1 MIASPARPTAPPKVS
16 ELLLGVPL
24 SGVLVTLCVL
34 MLAAWL
40 PHYLTWPWWI
50 DLDALAAVAQEWDAG
65 LRPYRDVSVFNFP
78 GQIELFW
85 LLGKS
90 FGWGRTAPIYAVD
103 ASLLI
108 VLGLV
113 MSAWS
118 RRSFGRSSPGL
129 VGFVAF
135 LHYYLSLDY
144 AVVAQRDWQGP
155 LLVVLGM
162 MLVQAWP
169 GLTAAM
175 GSGLLFGLALVI
187 RPHVLLF
194 APAVGLVVAMS
205 VPVPGARR
213 PASLLVGATRG
224 IAHCWR
230 GLWPRVWEWPWA
242 SFRWPPRI
250 AWRFARGVRQA
261 SYDRYGE
268 YPVSLVRKVIGQ
280 LGDLRFAIG
289 SVLAVAVVL
298 VAPSGIRRLAMP
310 WVLMLLP
317 VLVYR
322 PLHPLPHAYLAHPLW
337 LTWSIN
343 LAVTTGAALTAWK
356 QRPWLALGSIGLLLA
371 LASPGVPRFCDVAAS
386 VRALGD
392 IGQGTEPVQ
401 IPPGAATHFAPLDS
415 NSPYT
420 WNQYREVLAYL
431 RLRTGPRTQV
441 ANLLRN
447 VPFPGVNGSVG
458 RISPL
463 RADAGIIW
471 LYALGTAREAE
482 FARELEAANDAVVV
496 WIPGERS
503 FDPRLQIPIL
513 ERTVTRF
520 YRPEARLDGIQVWRR
535 LPQSH

>member
-1 MIASPARPTAPPKVS
+1 MTVSPAAPTAPPKVS
-16 ELLLGVPL
+16 EFLLGVPL
-24 SGVLVTLCVL
+24 SGVLITLCVV
-34 MLAAWL
+34 MLAGWL

-50 DLDALAAVAQEWDAG
+50 DLDALAAVAQGWDAG
-65 LRPYRDVSVFNFP
+65 IRPYRDVAIFNFP

-85 LLGKS
+85 LLGTS
-90 FGWGRTAPIYAVD
+90 LGWGRTAPIYAVD
-103 ASLLI
+103 GALLV

-118 RRSFGRSSPGL
+118 RRGFGRSAPGL

-144 AVVAQRDWQGP
+144 ALAAQRDWHGP

-169 GLTAAM
+169 GLA
-175 GSGLLFGLALVI
+175 GSLCSGLLFGLAFVI

-194 APAVGLVVAMS
+194 TPAVALVVAMS
-205 VPVPGARR
+205 VSAD
-213 PASLLVGATRG
+213 PASGEPAGRRQARSRALLAWAVAAGMGVAAG
-224 IAHCWR
+224 FAPLAAQ
-230 GLWPRVWEWPWA
+230 GLLGDFV
-242 SFRWPPRI
+242 
-250 AWRFARGVRQA
+250 RGVRQA
-261 SYDRYGE
+261 SHGRYGE
-268 YPVSLVRKVIGQ
+268 YPVGLVRKVIVQ
-280 LGDLRFAIG
+280 LGEPRFAMG
-289 SVLAVAVVL
+289 SALAVAVAL
-298 VAPSGIRRLAMP
+298 VAPSGIRRLALP

-322 PLHPLPHAYLAHPLW
+322 PLHPFPHAYLAHPLW
-337 LTWSIN
+337 LIWSIN
-343 LAVTTGAALTAWK
+343 LAVITGAAMTAWK
-356 QRPWLALGSIGLLLA
+356 RRSWLALGSVGLLLA
-371 LASPGVPRFCDVAAS
+371 LALPGVPRFCDMGAS
-386 VRALGD
+386 LRAIGDLGRR
-392 IGQGTEPVQ
+392 IEPAHV
-401 IPPGAATHFAPLDS
+401 PLGAAAHFAPGDS

-420 WNQYREVLAYL
+420 WDQYREVLAYL

-463 RADAGIIW
+463 RADSGILW
-471 LYALGTAREAE
+471 LYQLDIGREADY
-482 FARELEAANDAVVV
+482 ARLLEAADDAVVV

-513 ERTVTRF
+513 ERTVPQF
-520 YRPEARLDGIQVWRR
+520 YHPEARLGGIQVWRR
-535 LPQSH
+535 LPHPR